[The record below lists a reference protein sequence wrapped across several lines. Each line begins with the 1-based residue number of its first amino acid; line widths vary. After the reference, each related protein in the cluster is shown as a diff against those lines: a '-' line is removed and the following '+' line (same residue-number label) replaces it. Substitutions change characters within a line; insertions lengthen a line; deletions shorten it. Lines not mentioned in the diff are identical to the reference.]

1 MQEEERKSLS
11 FIYYAFSEVFSSKDY
26 YYLNWLCERLSNSD
40 YSKYALEVLESI
52 ANKRLQEELEFLQEV
67 SLLERDYRIVDKDQ
81 ILKSYEY
88 FGFALQEGYEP
99 DHLGIE
105 LRFLALICLEEDQT
119 KAYTNQ
125 YRFIHNRLG
134 WLSSLEDAFE
144 GKGFIA
150 MKRVLSFLR
159 AFLRD
164 HKAFLMKELKIESKE
179 ES

>member
-11 FIYYAFSEVFSSKDY
+11 FIYYAFSEVFLNKDY
-26 YYLNWLCERLSNSD
+26 YYLNGLCESLSSSD
-40 YSKYALEVLESI
+40 YSKYALEVLENI
-52 ANKRLQEELEFLQEV
+52 ANKKLQAELDLLEEV
-67 SLLERDYRIVDKDQ
+67 SLLERDYRMVDKDQ

-134 WLSSLEDAFE
+134 WLSSLEGVFE
-144 GKGFIA
+144 ERGFVA
-150 MKRVLSFLR
+150 MKKVLSLLR
-159 AFLRD
+159 NFLRD
-164 HKAFLMKELKIESKE
+164 HKAYLMKELKIEFTE
-179 ES
+179 